1 MRTRETATIRQA
13 DVDKI
18 AAMAHP
24 VRRRILELL
33 GAYGP
38 ATVGSLARDTG
49 ERVGSVSHHLKML
62 ARAGLIEEAPELARD
77 RRESW
82 WRIVRASW
90 SWSVADFDDDP
101 AGKVVAEAAERDQL
115 RGCVGNVQT
124 WFEQRD
130 SYPHEWRQAAYSGT
144 SRLNVSAAELAE
156 LGRRITDVMIEFAES
171 IDTDDGQERESVFA
185 FSYAVPVA
193 L

>member
-115 RGCVGNVQT
+115 RACVGNVQT

-130 SYPHEWRQAAYSGT
+130 SYPQDWRRAAYSGT